1 MKQQPDETLDQ
12 WVRQALDRLPDGP
25 PPGSAFD
32 PDRVWKQL
40 RPAMQE
46 KPVRWPWWRVGGA
59 VAACLIGLLLV
70 WLGLYPRPE
79 PATGLARRTERQPA
93 PPLAASVPDRPYSP
107 APEPV
112 SVPHETAVA
121 PDRIRKLPTP
131 AVTPVQTTANPQLLE
146 TVAEPVAN
154 TNAPEAV
161 ATTTPAL
168 VASAGKPAST
178 SAVVAK
184 TRRFQVV
191 HLNELQ
197 AEDEIRPAPHRT
209 DRLVRL
215 GTGAPGPVPVDAVTP
230 TLTLP
235 LNP

>member
-12 WVRQALDRLPDGP
+12 WVRQSLDRLPDGP

-59 VAACLIGLLLV
+59 VAACLIAVLVV
-70 WLGLYPRPE
+70 WLSVNPRPE
-79 PATGLARRTERQPA
+79 SATGLARRTQERQPA
-93 PPLAASVPDRPYSP
+93 PPATASAPVRTYRPAPARVPVPGEVAVASERIRKSP
-107 APEPV
+107 AP
-112 SVPHETAVA
+112 AVA
-121 PDRIRKLPTP
+121 
-131 AVTPVQTTANPQLLE
+131 PVQTTADPQLPE
-146 TVAEPVAN
+146 TRAEPVA
-154 TNAPEAV
+154 TINAPEAV
-161 ATTTPAL
+161 VHTTPAV

-178 SAVVAK
+178 SAAR

-197 AEDEIRPAPHRT
+197 TEDEIRPTPHRT
-209 DRLVRL
+209 DRFVRL
-215 GTGAPGPVPVDAVTP
+215 GTGAPGPAPVDAATP
-230 TLTLP
+230 ILTLP